1 MNISNQCINT
11 IRALTADIVEK
22 ANSGHPGA
30 PIGLAPVA
38 HVLWS
43 KHLIYNPSNPAWPN
57 RDRFILSNGHS
68 CALQYCMLHLTGYE
82 LTMGDLKQFRQL
94 NSLTPGHPEIGI
106 TPGIECTTGPLGQ
119 GIANAV
125 GIAIATKHASAT
137 FNKPGFEVINHK
149 IVAICGDGCLQ
160 EGVSAEA
167 VSLAGHL
174 KLDNLIIIYDDNN
187 ITIDGETKLSF
198 SENVPM
204 RFRSYG
210 WNTLTVS
217 DGNEDFNSI
226 NSALNLARSTTG
238 KPTLI
243 SCKTIIGYKTL
254 RENTSSVHGA
264 PLGKSILAEFKSNL
278 GLNPQESFKVS
289 PEVYAFY
296 KQNSLLRGVQTEK
309 KWKLM
314 FEEYFKQ
321 YPYLGSEFKRIFISK
336 ELSFNWKS
344 NLPEFTSKMKE
355 VGTRITSGKVLNS
368 IAPFL
373 RELIGGSADLTP
385 SNKTE
390 LECSHDFQ
398 ANTPD
403 GRYIRFGVREHAMF
417 SIGNGLSTY
426 GYIPYTATFLNFLT
440 YGWGAV
446 RLSALSNLQQIFVMT
461 HDSIFLGEDG
471 PTHQPVEV
479 LPLIRATPNMLLIRP
494 CDGNEVVGAWCAA
507 LENRNGPTVIALS
520 RQKLPNLPQTGV
532 KDLYRGAY
540 RIFGEPN
547 SQIILIATG
556 SEVNVCLVAAKKLA
570 LEGIKISVV
579 SAPCLE
585 FFDQQSTEYKNYH
598 LPSNATVL
606 SVEASSSLGW
616 NKYAQYHLSVDRF
629 GASANLNHIREL
641 FGFTSKKIYDK
652 IKNLK

>member
-1 MNISNQCINT
+1 MDLSTRCINT
-11 IRALTADIVEK
+11 IRVLAADMVEK

-43 KHLIYNPSNPAWPN
+43 KHLIFNPDNPIWPN
-57 RDRFILSNGHS
+57 RDRFVLSNGHS
-68 CALQYCMLHLTGYE
+68 CALQYCMLHLTGYN
-82 LTMGDLKQFRQL
+82 LTIKDLEQFRQL
-94 NSLTPGHPEIGI
+94 NSRTPGHPEVGV

-119 GIANAV
+119 GIANGV
-125 GIAIATKHASAT
+125 GMAIGAKHSSAI
-137 FNKPGFEVINHK
+137 FNKPGFDIVKHKVI
-149 IVAICGDGCLQ
+149 VICGDGCLQ

-174 KLDNLIIIYDDNN
+174 KLDNLIVLYDDNS

-217 DGNEDFNSI
+217 DGNEDFDSI
-226 NSALNLARSTTG
+226 DSALRLARSTRG

-243 SCKTIIGYKTL
+243 SFKTIIGYKTL
-254 RENTSSVHGA
+254 KENTSSVHGA
-264 PLGKSILAEFKSNL
+264 PLGGDLLAEFKNNL
-278 GLNPQESFKVS
+278 GFNPKECFKVS
-289 PEVYAFY
+289 PKVYAFY
-296 KQNSLLRGVQTEK
+296 KENSIVRGMQSEK
-309 KWKLM
+309 KWKSMLG
-314 FEEYFKQ
+314 EYSKQ
-321 YPYLGSEFKRIFISK
+321 YPYLASEFKRIFVSK
-336 ELSFNWKS
+336 KLSSNWKS
-344 NLPEFTSKMKE
+344 NLPEFTSKTKE
-355 VGTRITSGKVLNS
+355 AGTRITSGKVLNL
-368 IAPFL
+368 IAPLL

-385 SNKTE
+385 SNKTQ

-398 ANTPD
+398 SNTPD

-417 SIGNGLSTY
+417 SIGNGLSAY
-426 GYIPYTATFLNFLT
+426 GYIPFTATFLNFIT

-446 RLSALSNLQQIFVMT
+446 RLSALSHLQQIFVMT
-461 HDSIFLGEDG
+461 HDSIYLGEDG

-520 RQKLPNLPQTGV
+520 RQKLPNLSQSSANNLH
-532 KDLYRGAY
+532 KGAY
-540 RIFGEPN
+540 RIFGEPDSN
-547 SQIILIATG
+547 IILIATG
-556 SEVNVCLVAAKKLA
+556 SEVDVCLVAAKKLF
-570 LEGIKISVV
+570 LEGIKISVI

-585 FFDQQSTEYKNYH
+585 FFDQQSSEYRNYH
-598 LPSNATVL
+598 LPSRATVL

-629 GASANLNHIREL
+629 GASANLNHLREL
-641 FGFTSKKIYDK
+641 FGFTSKKIYEK
-652 IKNLK
+652 VKKLN